1 MKKIVSILM
10 VAVVCCCVISCNEKP
25 KSYKFVK
32 IVNDGKEEV
41 ENIEAKNDTDAL
53 KLYFDRMEKI
63 IVANIGKQEEPF
75 KAMYVISPDGDTLNT
90 NEQLL
95 EAVAKTL
102 PTMAAPAPQPA
113 AEPAAAPTDETQ
125 PGK

>member
-32 IVNDGKEEV
+32 IVDDGKEEV

-102 PTMAAPAPQPA
+102 PVMAAPAPQPA
-113 AEPAAAPTDETQ
+113 AEPAAAPTVETQ

>member
-1 MKKIVSILM
+1 MMKKIISVLLL
-10 VAVVCCCVISCNEKP
+10 AVVCCMFSCNEKP

-32 IVNDGKEEV
+32 VTNDGKEEV
-41 ENIEAKNDTDAL
+41 EKIEAKNDTDAL

-63 IVANIGKQEEPF
+63 IMANIGKQEEPF

-90 NEQLL
+90 NAELL

-102 PTMAAPAPQPA
+102 PTMSATSTQPVAEPVAAPAVEAKPA
-113 AEPAAAPTDETQ
+113 
-125 PGK
+125 K

>member
-10 VAVVCCCVISCNEKP
+10 AAVVCCCVISCNEKP

-32 IVNDGKEEV
+32 IVDDGKEEV

-53 KLYFDRMEKI
+53 KQYFDRMEKI

-113 AEPAAAPTDETQ
+113 AEPAAAPTVETQ